1 MPPIRVF
8 LADDDASFRFLLRET
23 LPDGEI
29 EIVGEAGDRFA
40 LIQAVRDARP
50 HVVLLDQLCDAQTV
64 LQLRLAAPY
73 ARVIILSG
81 HQPDDGDRAL
91 AAAADG
97 YVVKGADLDALRAAV
112 RG

>member
-8 LADDDASFRFLLRET
+8 VADDDSTYRFLLRET

-29 EIVGEAGDRFA
+29 EIVGEAAAAGV
-40 LIQAVRDARP
+40 IVSGVRDARP
-50 HVVLLDQLCDAQTV
+50 HVVLLDQMCDTQTLLEV
-64 LQLRLAAPY
+64 RLVAPY

-81 HQPDDGDRAL
+81 HHPDDGDRAL